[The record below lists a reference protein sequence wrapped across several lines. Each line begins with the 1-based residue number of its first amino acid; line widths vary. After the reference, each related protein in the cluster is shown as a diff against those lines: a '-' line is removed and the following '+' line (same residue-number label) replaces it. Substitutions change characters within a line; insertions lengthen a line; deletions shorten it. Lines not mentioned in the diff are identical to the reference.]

1 MHHKNIDI
9 SVPVKITIDSSQAET
24 KVVQSPVF
32 AGFNELVVSLV
43 LKYEI
48 VFFSKFFDFI

>member
-1 MHHKNIDI
+1 MHHKDIDI
-9 SVPVKITIDSSQAET
+9 SVPVKITIYSSQAET

-32 AGFNELVVSLV
+32 TGFNEFVVSLV

-48 VFFSKFFDFI
+48 VFFSKFFDFT

>member
-9 SVPVKITIDSSQAET
+9 SIPVKITIYRSQAET

-48 VFFSKFFDFI
+48 VFFSEFFDFI